1 VATAVRIEPDVTEVP
16 SGGRTLGVA
25 TVALGGVPRGAVV
38 LLSGAGGL
46 RHVEVVDAVNE
57 LAEHGYESVAA
68 DLGPDPAEDDGVALE
83 HLRTLLDR
91 LAARGWDLDQIGVV
105 GYGSGGRAALLA
117 AAAMELGAAVSVRPV
132 LPAGLGARPV
142 DPLRTPW
149 LGLFGALD
157 ERTPPGSVA
166 GFGEAL
172 AAGSPV
178 FTQVV
183 SYPGVT
189 GEFVH
194 DGLHP
199 LTHAAAY
206 DSWQRTVEWLNARVV
221 PRPTPLARA
230 WNERRAHRER
240 LSA

>member
-1 VATAVRIEPDVTEVP
+1 MND
-16 SGGRTLGVA
+16 
-25 TVALGGVPRGAVV
+25 
-38 LLSGAGGL
+38 
-46 RHVEVVDAVNE
+46 

-68 DLGPDPAEDDGVALE
+68 DLGPDTAEDDGAALG

-132 LPAGLGARPV
+132 LPAGLDARAVGPV
-142 DPLRTPW
+142 RTPW

-157 ERTPPGSVA
+157 ERPKGSVA
-166 GFGEAL
+166 AFDAAL
-172 AAGSPV
+172 AASSPV

-183 SYPGVT
+183 VYPGVT

-230 WNERRAHRER
+230 WNDRLAHRER

>member
-1 VATAVRIEPDVTEVP
+1 MATAVRIEPDVTEVP
-16 SGGRTLGVA
+16 SGGRSLEVA

-46 RHVEVVDAVNE
+46 RHVEVVDAMNE

-68 DLGPDPAEDDGVALE
+68 DLGPAEDDDAALE

-105 GYGSGGRAALLA
+105 GYGSGGRVALLA

-132 LPAGLGARPV
+132 LPAGLDARPV
-142 DPLRTPW
+142 DPVRTAW

-157 ERTPPGSVA
+157 ERTPPGSLA
-166 GFGEAL
+166 AFGAAL
-172 AAGSPV
+172 AASSPV

-230 WNERRAHRER
+230 WHERLAHRER